1 MSRKFSEWSDI
12 DMNFTMKKSG
22 EIGIVRGED
31 AINQSIKI
39 ILATVFGE
47 HVRSDIGSGMFS
59 LLFEPMSTDISEI
72 MEDTIEENIEQ
83 HETRITLNEVSVRPY
98 YNDHYYHVVINYFV
112 RPTKSKKT
120 LEYYAP
126 ALGVM

>member
-1 MSRKFSEWSDI
+1 MSRNFSEWSDI
-12 DMNFTMKKSG
+12 DMNFTMRKSG
-22 EIGIVRGED
+22 EIHIVRGED

-47 HVRSDIGSGMFS
+47 HVRSDVGSGLFS
-59 LLFEPMSTDISEI
+59 LLFEPMSTDIAEI

-83 HETRITLNEVSVRPY
+83 HENRVTLNSVRVVPF
-98 YNDHYYHVVINYFV
+98 YNDHYYYVVIDYLT